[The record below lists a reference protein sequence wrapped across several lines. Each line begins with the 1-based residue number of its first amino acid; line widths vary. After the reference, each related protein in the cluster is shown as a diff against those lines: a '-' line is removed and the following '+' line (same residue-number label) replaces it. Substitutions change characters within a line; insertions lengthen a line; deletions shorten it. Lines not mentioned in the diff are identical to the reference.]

1 MTDIKNDQRWLQRL
15 DNLDRV
21 LLQLQKEL
29 ADPQKEFSLIERTGI
44 IHFFEMAF
52 ELSWKTLKDFF
63 EYKDIEVFSSPR
75 DVIKHAGKLELLDS
89 ALWLTML
96 EDRNLS
102 NHTYDEKL
110 SIELFND
117 IKENTY
123 VGLFTKLS
131 DALHALNV

>member
-1 MTDIKNDQRWLQRL
+1 
-15 DNLDRV
+15 
-21 LLQLQKEL
+21 
-29 ADPQKEFSLIERTGI
+29 
-44 IHFFEMAF
+44 MAF

-75 DVIKHAGKLELLDS
+75 DIIKHAGKLEMLDS
-89 ALWLTML
+89 ELWLNML

-110 SIELFND
+110 SIELFTD

-123 VGLFTKLS
+123 VVLFKKLS
-131 DALHALNV
+131 SALHALNV